1 MNVKAFASICKE
13 LARAENQCIRQLN
26 ELAFQPS
33 PTWEEI
39 NKGFQLT
46 NELRRIHQDAMEGF
60 ALCAGLVSTRTVSGL
75 LKHSALTLSEALLI
89 LDRLARN
96 FHARF

>member
-1 MNVKAFASICKE
+1 
-13 LARAENQCIRQLN
+13 
-26 ELAFQPS
+26 
-33 PTWEEI
+33 
-39 NKGFQLT
+39 
-46 NELRRIHQDAMEGF
+46 MEGF